1 MAVRR
6 WCGSEAKGNHGT
18 VAVYGTHGR
27 SPSEAE
33 TRQNHRFEPL
43 TMIGFAVLRFIRTS
57 ERGLMNPR
65 SLFSL
70 TEHLERRNRP
80 VDNMLAV
87 RLQQS

>member
-1 MAVRR
+1 
-6 WCGSEAKGNHGT
+6 
-18 VAVYGTHGR
+18 
-27 SPSEAE
+27 
-33 TRQNHRFEPL
+33 
-43 TMIGFAVLRFIRTS
+43 MIGFAVLRFIRTN

-70 TEHLERRNRP
+70 PEHLERRNRP